1 MSLLESLLLGIIQGI
16 TEFLPVSSSGHLTLF
31 GRILQVDE
39 AVMLS
44 LTTLLHMGTLIAV
57 FIVMR
62 REIVAILRDLFGPRT
77 GHLIVATIPAV
88 IAALLFGD
96 LIDKLFGGAW
106 LGVSFMVTSLI
117 LLLSLTVSWRQQR
130 RNSITL
136 RDAATAGL
144 GQAIAILPGVSRS
157 GTTITALLLSGV
169 SRETAIRFSFLM
181 SIPAIL
187 GGFLLDLKDLL
198 TGSGSALSTLGA
210 GPVIV
215 GVAAAAVS
223 GWFVMEAMLRRLTR
237 RAMFWF
243 AMYVFVLG
251 LFVLLD
257 QNVTHLIQW
266 A

>member
-1 MSLLESLLLGIIQGI
+1 MTLLESLLLGIVQGI
-16 TEFLPVSSSGHLTLF
+16 TEFIPVSSSGHLTLF
-31 GRILQVDE
+31 GRILQIDE
-39 AVMLS
+39 AAMLS

-62 REIVAILRDLFGPRT
+62 REIMAILRDLFGPRT

-88 IAALLFGD
+88 VAAVLLGHF
-96 LIDKLFGGAW
+96 IKSAFSGAW
-106 LGVSFMVTSLI
+106 LGISFMVTSLI

-130 RNSITL
+130 RNNITL
-136 RDAATAGL
+136 RDSLTAGI

-169 SRETAIRFSFLM
+169 SRETAIRFAFLM

-198 TGSGSALSTLGA
+198 TGSGSALASLGIV
-210 GPVIV
+210 PILV
-215 GVAAAAVS
+215 GVTAAAAS
-223 GWFVMEAMLRRLTR
+223 GWFVMEAMLRKLTR
-237 RAMFWF
+237 RGMFWF
-243 AMYVFVLG
+243 AMYVFILG
-251 LFVLLD
+251 ALVLLD
-257 QNVTHLIQW
+257 QNVTHVINW